1 MKNDSVATTI
11 GFIHDFLAN
20 ATIEGV
26 ASCTAEQA
34 QHLADVLH
42 CDTPDDP
49 EFAVM
54 FPDSEITAYRDAH
67 GHPLHGG
74 RSQKYWARQS
84 AWNPAAILVRQRD
97 YIRSRLLPN
106 ARYKAYQ
113 LLNGRRFAEHAIL
126 LPETKHIF
134 DNLRDWLASYF
145 SSQETRTTD

>member
-42 CDTPDDP
+42 CDTPDGP

-54 FPDSEITAYRDAH
+54 FPDSEITAYRDPH
-67 GHPLHGG
+67 GNPLHGG

-84 AWNPAAILVRQRD
+84 AWNPTAILERQRD
-97 YIRSRLLPN
+97 YIRSKLLRN
-106 ARYKAYQ
+106 ARYKAFQ
-113 LLNGRRFAEHAIL
+113 LLNGRRFTEHMDL
-126 LPETKHIF
+126 SPETEHIF
-134 DNLRDWLASYF
+134 NDLRDWLASCF
-145 SSQETRTTD
+145 PSQEGSTTD